1 MRAHEGAARW
11 SAKEEGALRLGLRGG
26 RGGGALGFYGVAE
39 LGLGVPGGRGGCL
52 EAGNFQ
58 AEEDRAFGGEGVGEV
73 AGFGTGDGGFGEAIA
88 IGGG

>member
-1 MRAHEGAARW
+1 MGFYGVAELGLSVPGGR
-11 SAKEEGALRLGLRGG
+11 GALRLGLRGG
-26 RGGGALGFYGVAE
+26 LWTLGFYGVAE

>member
-1 MRAHEGAARW
+1 MRAREGAARW

-26 RGGGALGFYGVAE
+26 LWGLNFGILWSRRAGAQRS
-39 LGLGVPGGRGGCL
+39 RGGCL

-58 AEEDRAFGGEGVGEV
+58 AEEDRAFGGEGIGEV